1 MAPNPRRAAISP
13 TAISLDD
20 ATVAAA
26 EILSEAIRDAR
37 TPGANDFVIITGALQ
52 RAIEGRKPGDLM
64 IAGEA
69 FDQLDG
75 ALRADIAERAV
86 DRAENYRRAVK
97 RIDSALPPIRPSVR
111 PPVERAP
118 VERAPKNDKP
128 TAQGAPLIAAM
139 AGVLRRRG

>member
-1 MAPNPRRAAISP
+1 MAQNPRRAAISP
-13 TAISLDD
+13 TVISLDD

-26 EILSEAIRDAR
+26 EILSEAIRDVRA
-37 TPGANDFVIITGALQ
+37 PGAGDFVIIAGALQ

-86 DRAENYRRAVK
+86 DRAEDYRRAVR
-97 RIDSALPPIRPSVR
+97 RIDAALPPIRP
-111 PPVERAP
+111 PVERAQ
-118 VERAPKNDKP
+118 KNDKP

>member
-1 MAPNPRRAAISP
+1 MAPIPRRASISPTAISP
-13 TAISLDD
+13 TVISLDD

-26 EILSEAIRDAR
+26 EILSEAIRDVRA
-37 TPGANDFVIITGALQ
+37 PGTGDFVVITGALQ

-69 FDQLDG
+69 FDRLDG

-86 DRAENYRRAVK
+86 DRAEDYRRAVR
-97 RIDSALPPIRPSVR
+97 RIDAALPPIRPPVR
-111 PPVERAP
+111 PP

-128 TAQGAPLIAAM
+128 TTQGAPLIAAM

>member
-1 MAPNPRRAAISP
+1 MAPNPRRAVISSAAVP
-13 TAISLDD
+13 LDD

-37 TPGANDFVIITGALQ
+37 APGVNDFVIITNALQ

-64 IAGEA
+64 IAGAA

-86 DRAENYRRAVK
+86 DRAEDYRRAVK
-97 RIDSALPPIRPSVR
+97 RIDAALPPIRP
-111 PPVERAP
+111 PVERS
-118 VERAPKNDKP
+118 VKNDKP
-128 TAQGAPLIAAM
+128 TTQGAPLIAAM

>member
-1 MAPNPRRAAISP
+1 MAFAPRRAATSS
-13 TAISLDD
+13 TTISLDD

-37 TPGANDFVIITGALQ
+37 SPGVNDFVIITGALQ

-86 DRAENYRRAVK
+86 DRAEDYRRAVK
-97 RIDSALPPIRPSVR
+97 RIDAALPPIRP
-111 PPVERAP
+111 PVDRLQ
-118 VERAPKNDKP
+118 KSDKP
-128 TAQGAPLIAAM
+128 TTQGAPLIAAM

>member
-1 MAPNPRRAAISP
+1 MAFAPRRAATSS
-13 TAISLDD
+13 TTISLDD

-37 TPGANDFVIITGALQ
+37 APGVNDFVIITGALQ

-86 DRAENYRRAVK
+86 DRAEDYRRAVK
-97 RIDSALPPIRPSVR
+97 RIDAALPPIRPSVR
-111 PPVERAP
+111 PPVDRP
-118 VERAPKNDKP
+118 VDRLQKSDRP
-128 TAQGAPLIAAM
+128 TTQGAPLIAAM